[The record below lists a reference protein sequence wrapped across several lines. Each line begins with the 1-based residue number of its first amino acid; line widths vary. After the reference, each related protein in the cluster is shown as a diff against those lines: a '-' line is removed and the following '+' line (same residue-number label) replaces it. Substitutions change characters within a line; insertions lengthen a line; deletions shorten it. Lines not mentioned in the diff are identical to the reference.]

1 VRGHFQ
7 APMALMALL
16 LSAATPARA
25 QRTGITL
32 DQAIALARRVNPD
45 VIQAQGDYGFAASSV
60 RNAWAQYLPNLTG
73 TADAGQS
80 FFPESGS
87 RPDPVT
93 GELIG
98 GTSSNKSY
106 GFGLSSSL
114 TLFDGF
120 SRENGLASARA
131 DQEAADSRLSNRR
144 WQAAAA
150 TSTEFY
156 NALEAQGIVL
166 VRQDEL
172 ERAREQFAVAVGK
185 LQSGA
190 ATVSDSL
197 RAILIV
203 NRARIQLMQANDQL
217 AAAEANLARNV
228 GLPGRVQAVDDSSF
242 YLITALSDTASLRA
256 LATSEAP
263 AVTAAEASMRARRA
277 ALAAA
282 KGSYWPTV
290 SIDGST
296 RYSGSQASGYDMI
309 NNSSV
314 GVTVRWPLFDRFGR
328 ERSVD
333 QSVASYDAAYARWED
348 ERRRIDAEL
357 TAQLAS
363 LETALRRIELS
374 DINVRAAR
382 ADLAV
387 QAERYR
393 LGSILID
400 NLQNSQDAL
409 SRAEIEA
416 LRARMDYL
424 RTRARIS
431 ALVGRELD

>member
-1 VRGHFQ
+1 MKQVFVLIVC
-7 APMALMALL
+7 ASALGL
-16 LSAATPARA
+16 PAEA
-25 QRTGITL
+25 QRRAITL
-32 DQAIALARRVNPD
+32 DEAISLARRVNPE
-45 VIQAQGDYGFAASSV
+45 VVQARGDYRAAGSTV
-60 RNAWAQYLPNLTG
+60 RNAWAQYLPNLNG

-120 SRENGLASARA
+120 ARKNDLSSARA
-131 DQEAADSRLSNRR
+131 DHESADYRLSARE
-144 WQAAAA
+144 WEA
-150 TSTEFY
+150 TAGVSIEFY
-156 NALEAQGIVL
+156 NALEAQGVVL
-166 VRQDEL
+166 VREDEL
-172 ERAREQFAVAVGK
+172 ERAQEQFAVAVGK
-185 LQSGA
+185 LRSGA

-217 AAAEANLARNV
+217 AAAEANLARFV
-228 GLPGRVQAVDDSSF
+228 GLPGRVQAMDDPSF
-242 YLITALSDTASLRA
+242 YQVKPIGDTLALRTVASA
-256 LATSEAP
+256 EAP
-263 AVTAAEASMRARRA
+263 SVVAAEASMKARQA

-282 KGSYWPTV
+282 KGNYWPTL
-290 SIDGST
+290 SLDGST

-314 GVTVRWPLFDRFGR
+314 GLTLRWSLFDRFGR

-333 QSVASYDAAYARWED
+333 QNAASYDAAYARWED
-348 ERRRIDAEL
+348 ERRRINAEL

-363 LETALRRIELS
+363 LETALRRIELA
-374 DINVRAAR
+374 DLNVRAAR

-409 SRAEIEA
+409 SSAEIEA

-424 RTRARIS
+424 RTRARIA
-431 ALVGRELD
+431 ALVGRELE